1 MFDLNYEKLKWK
13 NLNLLCIPVKRHF
26 VNVCEQDGQK
36 NGLVIKNHITRKLL
50 LNGEGS
56 VTSLLYCLV

>member
-13 NLNLLCIPVKRHF
+13 NINLLCIPVKRHF

-36 NGLVIKNHITRKLL
+36 TGLVITNHISREPL
-50 LNGEGS
+50 LNREGS
-56 VTSLLYCLV
+56 VTSLYCLV